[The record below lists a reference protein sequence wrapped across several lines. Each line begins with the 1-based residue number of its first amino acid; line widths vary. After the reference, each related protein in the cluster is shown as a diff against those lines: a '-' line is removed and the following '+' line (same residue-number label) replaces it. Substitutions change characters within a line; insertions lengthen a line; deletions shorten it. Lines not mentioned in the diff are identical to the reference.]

1 MPPRKKKKSRRRRFT
16 GINAVNAAEAIIQA
30 NILTQGLFRA
40 DPAQFLLGWDSS
52 GYGRTDLAVS
62 GTPNIGLGEL
72 IGLNTGSGGA
82 MANWERVFDNAKSD
96 GVNMLLKGAL
106 VTASFRI
113 GKKLFS
119 RQRRQMNRGLKMLG
133 LESVVRV

>member
-1 MPPRKKKKSRRRRFT
+1 MPPRKKKKTYRRRFT

-40 DPAQFLLGWDSS
+40 DPAQFLLGWDSG
-52 GYGRTDLAVS
+52 GYGRGDLAVS
-62 GTPNIGLGEL
+62 GAALGVGELLGLG
-72 IGLNTGSGGA
+72 SGDTMTA
-82 MANWERVFDNAKSD
+82 WESVMSNAKNN
-96 GVNMLLKGAL
+96 GVDMLLKGAV

-119 RQRRQMNRGLKMLG
+119 RQRRQMNRGIKMLG